1 MQISFGGGV
10 GWDGHTM
17 LTLYGRDRDNMDP
30 TLAHQRKLSILVLN
44 PILST
49 CVLDAISQQNKTI
62 ELWWPYSDENGKTKV
77 TFRCHIQFI

>member
-30 TLAHQRKLSILVLN
+30 TLAHQRKLSISVFRIVIVLTDQASLFF
-44 PILST
+44 PVVSR
-49 CVLDAISQQNKTI
+49 LDKAKFLKLGIIGLKT
-62 ELWWPYSDENGKTKV
+62 
-77 TFRCHIQFI
+77 